1 MRKTRIVVLAVVL
14 LCTLVIAGGI
24 SARMFSDNY
33 GVPWDAR
40 WGGGGR
46 SSSGNYANNGT
57 VGQGAIGWMGSD
69 NYGVGAGY
77 WYHVIGEY
85 EVYLPLILRE
95 SAP

>member
-1 MRKTRIVVLAVVL
+1 MRKTRISILVVVL
-14 LCTLVIAGGI
+14 LCILATAGVV
-24 SARMFSDNY
+24 SAEMFSANY

-40 WGGGGR
+40 WGGGGH
-46 SSSGNYANNGT
+46 SS
-57 VGQGAIGWMGSD
+57 SD

-85 EVYLPLILRE
+85 EIYLPLLLRE